1 MKVTSHEGC
10 HPYEVSTRR
19 SPPTPKHRRAEEAR
33 DAELAFLLYAILKQL
48 TDDAVKTP
56 AALPLRRCD
65 PIN

>member
-1 MKVTSHEGC
+1 MRGAT
-10 HPYEVSTRR
+10 PTRH
-19 SPPTPKHRRAEEAR
+19 SPPTPNHRRAEEAR

-65 PIN
+65 PIH